1 MRTTILTATFVL
13 AAATPALAH
22 RHGGDDHS
30 QHQQQQQTAISQER
44 AVEIAREQGVATVR
58 EVKMDDGAWKVE
70 GTTSEGRRIEV
81 EINPQTGA
89 VVKRELY

>member
-1 MRTTILTATFVL
+1 VRTMILAAVFTL

-30 QHQQQQQTAISQER
+30 QHQQQQAVISQER

-58 EVKMDDGAWKVE
+58 EVEMDDGNWKVE

>member
-1 MRTTILTATFVL
+1 MRTMIL
-13 AAATPALAH
+13 AAALALATTPALAH

-30 QHQQQQQTAISQER
+30 RHQQQAAISQER
-44 AVEIAREQGVATVR
+44 AIEIAREQGVATVR
-58 EVKMDDGAWKVE
+58 EVEMDDGNWKVE
-70 GTTSEGRRIEV
+70 GATSEGRRIEV

>member
-1 MRTTILTATFVL
+1 MRTLILASALAF

-22 RHGGDDHS
+22 RHGGDDHA
-30 QHQQQQQTAISQER
+30 QHQQHAISQER

-58 EVKMDDGAWKVE
+58 EVEMDDGNWKVE

-81 EINPQTGA
+81 EINPQNGV

>member
-1 MRTTILTATFVL
+1 MRMMILTAAFAL

-30 QHQQQQQTAISQER
+30 QHQQQAAISQER

-58 EVKMDDGAWKVE
+58 EVKMDDGNWKVE